1 MTTQKKTTAAR
12 RTNAYPPEFREK
24 VVREGL
30 KGERSLASVAR
41 EAGVNFETFRLWR
54 RKYGPALA
62 KEMGLPESR
71 VQPVGPQVQTVAASS
86 ILTRLAAL
94 EAAVAA
100 LRKAVGA

>member
-1 MTTQKKTTAAR
+1 MTEKKNTVEC
-12 RTNAYPPEFREK
+12 RTSAYPPEFREQT
-24 VVREGL
+24 VREWL
-30 KGERSLASVAR
+30 KGGRSLASVAR

-94 EAAVAA
+94 EVAVAA